1 MNGAGGIALAT
12 ASAGARV
19 ENNLIAFNYYQPRT
33 GEGPVACDAVINSN
47 ADEAYVAERLVK
59 VTANIQQIAK
69 RCLFSDGNVIGIDPV
84 AGAPVF
90 RTRVMPSAPDTDW
103 RLRSRS
109 PGYKTGL
116 YDASWMA
123 DGVDF
128 YGEPRTKHEGP
139 QGPVVDIGAAEADWR
154 GSGLTILVW

>member
-1 MNGAGGIALAT
+1 MVDALFT
-12 ASAGARV
+12 DGSEAGA
-19 ENNLIAFNYYQPRT
+19 N
-33 GEGPVACDAVINSN
+33 
-47 ADEAYVAERLVK
+47 
-59 VTANIQQIAK
+59 QIMG
-69 RCLFSDGNVIGIDPV
+69 L
-84 AGAPVF
+84 PVF
-90 RTRVMPSAPDTDW
+90 RKIGATAVDGNW